1 MKSDLSLFIFLVF
14 LSQKIHSATFNL
26 ILIVIIP
33 TSITKITDAKNNIVR
48 NILNPKV
55 TELIN
60 NMNNLTVQ
68 KITKT

>member
-14 LSQKIHSATFNL
+14 QSQKIHSATFNL

-48 NILNPKV
+48 NKLNPKV